1 MLKII
6 KAYKFF
12 SSKRYSTL
20 AGTLVYFLLMSIAPF
35 ILWLTIIFGNIQFE
49 SLLAIPIFNAISPF
63 LTQIKSSAQGAV
75 GGAGLI
81 FLITTLYSSTN
92 FFYHIRRSG
101 EIIYNSARTKGGI
114 KLRIISLLLIVMALI
129 LTAILTAIGLW
140 GTKFLSQFFA
150 RSISNAIVII
160 ILSLFALAV
169 CLVLNIFMC
178 PYKIKY
184 SEVISGS
191 LLTTI
196 LWIALSIGFSIYQI
210 FATPEKLYGQ
220 IASLIVFL
228 LWCYLMM
235 NSFVIGAIYNA
246 AFKYDKK
253 HKEHL

>member
-1 MLKII
+1 MS
-6 KAYKFF
+6 KFF
-12 SSKRYSTL
+12 SR
-20 AGTLVYFLLMSIAPF
+20 
-35 ILWLTIIFGNIQFE
+35 
-49 SLLAIPIFNAISPF
+49 AIS
-63 LTQIKSSAQGAV
+63 
-75 GGAGLI
+75 
-81 FLITTLYSSTN
+81 
-92 FFYHIRRSG
+92 
-101 EIIYNSARTKGGI
+101 NS
-114 KLRIISLLLIVMALI
+114 
-129 LTAILTAIGLW
+129 
-140 GTKFLSQFFA
+140 
-150 RSISNAIVII
+150 IVII

-169 CLVLNIFMC
+169 CLVLNVFMC

-196 LWIALSIGFSIYQI
+196 FWIVLAIGFSIYQI